1 MTLSVSSD
9 IRRVTLLI
17 LVVVGTAGCGGL
29 HAPRAGTPSG
39 TPPPIPARTINWE
52 QPLRGGVIR
61 DSVQDASDELMF
73 APIAPAGLGT
83 PEKILITDPGASDLP
98 DRTIVFVYDHPVFG
112 TFSIEELRATITQE
126 QLERLLTCGEEEVGC
141 DASGY
146 SLVKVRGDITALL
159 NAGSVSTNISWLEQ
173 DLFVLIIGPA
183 ETLSPDEI
191 VQIASL
197 I

>member
-1 MTLSVSSD
+1 M
-9 IRRVTLLI
+9 
-17 LVVVGTAGCGGL
+17 
-29 HAPRAGTPSG
+29 
-39 TPPPIPARTINWE
+39 
-52 QPLRGGVIR
+52 
-61 DSVQDASDELMF
+61 
-73 APIAPAGLGT
+73 
-83 PEKILITDPGASDLP
+83 
-98 DRTIVFVYDHPVFG
+98 VYDHPVFG